1 MGSHDESKPDDTRTD
16 LGSVSND
23 NKEEIDIEL
32 AKSIEKLVEEETN
45 VAKAAMGKQE
55 IPVRS
60 TAAGNAGKKD
70 AAQMKTQVLPDLVD
84 IQLQARQAEKEKQQ
98 KSMQK
103 AAMEKKAATETKVS
117 LETQV
122 IEPVKVHLGMDK
134 PGNGKQDTDK
144 PETDLSK
151 KTSKTALKAD
161 KKKKILIVG
170 IVAAVTVAAI
180 AGITV
185 WGISNRKSYSYNY
198 QKAMELLKKQDYH
211 NAKQYFAKAYQT
223 GEGKKNVD
231 MMYALYQC
239 YQQDKEEQQALDMLF
254 AILQVDKNNENAL
267 SALAQFYADK
277 EDGDA
282 LNKLIAQYQGT
293 DAQKLLS
300 QYEVQAPTVSET
312 PGQYQR
318 ELQVSLFAEDSCT
331 IYYTTDGTQPDSGST
346 QYTEAI
352 ALEGGVTALKA
363 VAVNTI
369 GVYSPVAE
377 FDYTINYQ
385 KPDAPVISPSSGTY
399 EYGEKIS
406 IDAADGTK
414 IYYTTDGT
422 TPTTDSQAYTEPF
435 SMPEGNIV
443 VSAVAVDEHD
453 LVSSVA
459 RKNYIVNP
467 QKSYTYTE
475 ALEILKDRMK
485 ELGMLNAD
493 EQTAPNGAA
502 AVFSYVG
509 NVTINDTELYQI
521 RVDLKS
527 GTQTTTEGNYGVG
540 IKNGKC
546 YQITGTEGAYQ
557 ASSY

>member
-122 IEPVKVHLGMDK
+122 IEPVKVHPGMDK

-170 IVAAVTVAAI
+170 IVAAVTVAVI

-239 YQQDKEEQQALDMLF
+239 YQQDKEEQQALDMLL

-331 IYYTTDGTQPDSGST
+331 IYYTTDGTQPDSSST

-352 ALEGGVTALKA
+352 ALEGGITALKA

-443 VSAVAVDEHD
+443 VSAIAVDEHD

-467 QKSYTYTE
+467 QN
-475 ALEILKDRMK
+475 L
-485 ELGMLNAD
+485 
-493 EQTAPNGAA
+493 
-502 AVFSYVG
+502 YVYRS
-509 NVTINDTELYQI
+509 VRDFKRPHERTWDAQC
-521 RVDLKS
+521 R
-527 GTQTTTEGNYGVG
+527 
-540 IKNGKC
+540 
-546 YQITGTEGAYQ
+546 
-557 ASSY
+557 